1 MAIVPSG
8 VSVPAQSKELDNTTV
23 TTAYGL
29 VYRQVVTLADPETP
43 TNYQRVGSNG
53 AYVDVRNVVA
63 LPLPTGA
70 STSAL
75 QTTGNASLSSVDTKL
90 TTTNSTLATIDTD
103 TGSISTSVS
112 SIDTKTPALVT
123 GRVPVDGS
131 GVTQPVS
138 AASLPLPS
146 GASTSALQTSGNAS
160 LTSIDTKA
168 TKGQLSLTNNS
179 TTPLNAG
186 ATFTGTAEQNAYPD
200 VYVSCITD
208 QAGTLYFDFSN
219 DGTNWNVFPPAGFT
233 LVAGVHEAHKALKAG
248 RYFRVRVVNTSG
260 SNQTYLRLYTY
271 FGQFDQLTSPLN
283 FTPNNDTDAITT
295 KSVLVGET
303 DGGAFKFVGV
313 SPQGNLEVSIKDP
326 TSVFGE
332 VITAELTPV
341 IQADFVYGLNSN
353 LFSSTL
359 TGSGTATST
368 NRMGIASTTAN
379 ASSSALIQTQR
390 RAKYRAGEGLLARFT
405 AQFTTGAANSTQL
418 AGMRN
423 ADIDGWFIG
432 YNGTSF
438 GIMYRRN
445 SVDTWIAQA
454 SFNKDKLDGTGSSG
468 ITLDPTKINI
478 FQLSIGYLGVRGC
491 TFSIMHPTTGSW
503 VLFHDYILTGT
514 TSDQTQS
521 INPTMTFGIQAT
533 NTSNNTNIVVKN
545 GSVGV
550 FIIGARERIGSTYG
564 VNNFKSVATTDTNIV
579 TIRNNTTI
587 NGVANQSQIRIRSLS
602 VATAAGVPVVFKL
615 IKNTALGG
623 VPSYTNIDA
632 TNSCAA
638 FDVAGTTVT
647 GGNVQFNTTVGANG
661 NVFVDLT
668 EFDIFLAPSDTLT
681 CTAATISGGAANQV
695 VAINW
700 NEDI

>member
-1 MAIVPSG
+1 MA
-8 VSVPAQSKELDNTTV
+8 
-23 TTAYGL
+23 
-29 VYRQVVTLADPETP
+29 
-43 TNYQRVGSNG
+43 
-53 AYVDVRNVVA
+53 
-63 LPLPTGA
+63 
-70 STSAL
+70 
-75 QTTGNASLSSVDTKL
+75 
-90 TTTNSTLATIDTD
+90 
-103 TGSISTSVS
+103 
-112 SIDTKTPALVT
+112 
-123 GRVPVDGS
+123 
-131 GVTQPVS
+131 
-138 AASLPLPS
+138 
-146 GASTSALQTSGNAS
+146 
-160 LTSIDTKA
+160 
-168 TKGQLSLTNNS
+168 
-179 TTPLNAG
+179 AG
-186 ATFTGTAEQNAYPD
+186 DTFTGTAEQNNFPD
-200 VYVSCITD
+200 VYISCITD
-208 QAGTLYFDFSN
+208 QAGTLFFDFSN

-233 LVAGVHEAHKALKAG
+233 LVAGVTEAHKALKAG
-248 RYFRVRVVNTSG
+248 RYFRARVTNTSG

-283 FTPNNDTDAITT
+283 FAPSGDSDAVTS
-295 KSVLVGET
+295 KSVLFGET
-303 DGGAFKFVGV
+303 DGGVFKLVGV
-313 SPQGNLEVSIKDP
+313 SSQGNLEVSIKNP

-332 VITAELTPV
+332 VITANLTPIV
-341 IQADFVYGLNSN
+341 QADFVYGINAN
-353 LFSSTL
+353 LFKSTL

-368 NRMGIASTTAN
+368 SQMGLASTSATIN
-379 ASSSALIQTQR
+379 SSSLIETVR

-405 AQFTTGAANSTQL
+405 AQFTAGAANSTQL

-423 ADIDGWFIG
+423 AAIDGWFIG

-468 ITLDPTKINI
+468 ITIDPTKINI
-478 FQLSIGYLGVRGC
+478 FQLSVGYLGARGC
-491 TFSIMHPTTGSW
+491 TFSIMHPTTGAW
-503 VLFHDYILTGT
+503 ILFHDHILTGT
-514 TSDQTQS
+514 TTDQTQS

-564 VNNFKSVATTDTNIV
+564 VNNNKSVATTDTNIV

-587 NGVANQSQIRIRSLS
+587 NSVTNQSQIRIRSLS

-615 IKNTALGG
+615 IKNTTLGG
-623 VPSYTNIDA
+623 VPAYTDVDA

-638 FDVAGTTVT
+638 RDIAGTTVT
-647 GGNVQFNTTVGANG
+647 GGNVQFNTTLGANG

-668 EFDIFLAPSDTLT
+668 EFDIFLSPSETLT
-681 CTAATISGGAANQV
+681 CTAATISGGAANHV